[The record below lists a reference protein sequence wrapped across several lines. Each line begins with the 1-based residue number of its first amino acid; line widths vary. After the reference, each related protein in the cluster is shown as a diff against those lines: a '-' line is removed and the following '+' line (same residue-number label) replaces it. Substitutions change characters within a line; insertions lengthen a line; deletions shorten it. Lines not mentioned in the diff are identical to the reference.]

1 MISYLDSILFY
12 DNTWTPVHVL
22 INWKIEKSRYSNPDK
37 VKDVYGLRYDLV
49 LSLDIEILGKE
60 G

>member
-1 MISYLDSILFY
+1 MISDLNSIPFY
-12 DNTWTPVHVL
+12 DNTWIPVHVL
-22 INWKIEKSRYSNPDK
+22 INWIIEKSHHSGTDK

-49 LSLDIEILGKE
+49 LWLDIEILGKE